1 MAKLAINGGPKLR
14 QTGFSGWPQVGEE
27 MIDAVTDVL
36 RSGRWN
42 RRRGGTRTAEFEQ
55 QFARYHDCEYGLCV
69 SSGTAALEVAVLAA
83 GVEIGDE
90 VIVPPYSFMATAS
103 APLQVGAVPVF
114 VDIDPE
120 TYNLNPALIEA
131 HITDKTRAIFA
142 VHFGGMAADMD
153 AINAIARK
161 HNLLVLE
168 DCAHAHGGMHAQGK
182 LGSLG
187 DAAGWSFQAGKN
199 LTSGEGGC
207 VTTNNEEIYKRAVYY
222 HDFWRSHVELEDDIY
237 DQPGDTQFPVL
248 SWNYRMSEIMGAIL
262 HSQLGHLEGW
272 AARRAENSTYLASR
286 LAEIEGLANVRVDPF
301 VKRNALHIFIFK
313 YMNAE
318 EFAGAPRELVAKAV
332 NAEGIPCSP
341 GYVRPL
347 HKQSTLPGRPAR
359 VAAQRLPAHEPLLRQ
374 ADGLPP
380 GGMPRSR
387 APLPGGDTLDGT
399 VALPGYQARHG
410 RHRRR
415 LREGKGKRG
424 GIAVT
429 GRSEL
434 S

>member
-1 MAKLAINGGPKLR
+1 VAKLAINGGPRLR
-14 QTGFSGWPQVGEE
+14 QASFHGWPVVGDETV
-27 MIDAVTDVL
+27 DAVTDVL
-36 RSGRWN
+36 RSARWN

-55 QFARYHDCEYGLCV
+55 EFARYHDCAYGLCV
-69 SSGTAALEVAVLAA
+69 SNGTAALEVAVRAA

-120 TYNLNPALIEA
+120 TYNINPALIEQ

-168 DCAHAHGGMHAQGK
+168 DCAHAHGGRHAQGK

-187 DAAGWSFQAGKN
+187 DAAGFSFQASKN

-207 VTTNNEEIYKRAVYY
+207 VTTNNEDIYKRAVYA
-222 HDFWRSHVELEDDIY
+222 HDFWRSHVDLEDD
-237 DQPGDTQFPVL
+237 DLNDPSDTQFPVL

-262 HSQLGHLEGW
+262 HSQLGNLEEW
-272 AARRAENSTYLASR
+272 AARRDANFRYLTGR

-301 VKRNALHIFIFK
+301 VERNALHIFIFK
-313 YMNAE
+313 YMDADA
-318 EFAGAPRELVAKAV
+318 FAGAPRELVARAV
-332 NAEGIPCSP
+332 AAEGIPCSA

-347 HKQSTLPGRPAR
+347 HKHPLFQDALHGALRSGFPLTSHYYGREMDYRQVECPAAERLCREETLWIGHPAFLGATQDMDDIADAF
-359 VAAQRLPAHEPLLRQ
+359 VKVKENAAELRS
-374 ADGLPP
+374 A
-380 GGMPRSR
+380 
-387 APLPGGDTLDGT
+387 
-399 VALPGYQARHG
+399 
-410 RHRRR
+410 
-415 LREGKGKRG
+415 
-424 GIAVT
+424 AVVN
-429 GRSEL
+429 
-434 S
+434 

>member
-1 MAKLAINGGPKLR
+1 MAKLAINGGAKLR
-14 QTGFSGWPQVGEE
+14 QTPFGSWPLVDDATV
-27 MIDAVTDVL
+27 DAVTDVL
-36 RSGRWN
+36 RSARWN

-55 QFARYHDCEYGLCV
+55 AYARYHDCAYGLCV

-120 TYNLNPALIEA
+120 TYNLNPALIED
-131 HITDKTRAIFA
+131 HITEKTRAIFA
-142 VHFGGMAADMD
+142 VHFGGLPADMD

-187 DAAGWSFQAGKN
+187 DAAGWSFQASKN

-207 VTTNNEEIYKRAVYY
+207 VTTNNEEVYKRAVYY
-222 HDFWRSHVELEDDIY
+222 HDFWRSHVELEDDSY

-262 HSQLGHLEGW
+262 HSQLGNLEEW
-272 AARRAENSTYLASR
+272 AARRHENFTYLASR
-286 LAEIEGLANVRVDPF
+286 LAEVEGLANVRVDPF
-301 VKRNALHIFIFK
+301 VERNALHIFIFR

-318 EFAGAPRELVAKAV
+318 AFAGAPRELVAKAV
-332 NAEGIPCSP
+332 AAEGVPCSS

-347 HKQSTLPGRPAR
+347 HKHPLFQNALHGALRSGFPLASHYYGRQMDYRRTECPQAERLCREETLWIGQPAFLGTKADMDDIADAF
-359 VAAQRLPAHEPLLRQ
+359 VKVQENAAELRSL
-374 ADGLPP
+374 A
-380 GGMPRSR
+380 
-387 APLPGGDTLDGT
+387 
-399 VALPGYQARHG
+399 
-410 RHRRR
+410 
-415 LREGKGKRG
+415 
-424 GIAVT
+424 AV
-429 GRSEL
+429 S
-434 S
+434 

>member
-27 MIDAVTDVL
+27 TVDAVTDVL
-36 RSGRWN
+36 RSARWN

-69 SSGTAALEVAVLAA
+69 SSGTAALEVAVLAS

-120 TYNLNPALIEA
+120 TYNLNPALIED
-131 HITDKTRAIFA
+131 HITEKTRAIFA

-207 VTTNNEEIYKRAVYY
+207 VTTNDEEIYRRAVYY
-222 HDFWRSHVELEDDIY
+222 HDFWRSHVGLEDDIY

-318 EFAGAPRELVAKAV
+318 EFAGAPRELGCQSRECRGDSLQHRLRASVAQASAV
-332 NAEGIPCSP
+332 
-341 GYVRPL
+341 
-347 HKQSTLPGRPAR
+347 PGRPAR

-415 LREGKGKRG
+415 LRKGEGKRG
-424 GIAVT
+424 GTAFD
-429 GRSEL
+429 GGSEL

>member
-1 MAKLAINGGPKLR
+1 MPKLAINGGPKLR
-14 QTGFSGWPQVGEE
+14 QTPFGSWPLVDDATV
-27 MIDAVTDVL
+27 DAVTDVL
-36 RSGRWN
+36 RSARWN

-55 QFARYHDCEYGLCV
+55 AYARYHDCAYGLCV

-120 TYNLNPALIEA
+120 TYNLNPALIED
-131 HITDKTRAIFA
+131 HITEKTRAIFA
-142 VHFGGMAADMD
+142 VHFGGLPADMD

-187 DAAGWSFQAGKN
+187 DAAGWSFQASKN

-222 HDFWRSHVELEDDIY
+222 HDFWRSHVDLADD
-237 DQPGDTQFPVL
+237 DMNDPVDTQFPVL

-262 HSQLGHLEGW
+262 HSQLGNLEEW
-272 AARRAENSTYLASR
+272 AARRHENFSYLASR

-301 VKRNALHIFIFK
+301 VERNALHIFIFR

-318 EFAGAPRELVAKAV
+318 AFGGAPRELVAKAV
-332 NAEGIPCSP
+332 AAEGVPCST

-347 HKQSTLPGRPAR
+347 HKHPLFQNALHGALRSGFPLTSHYYGRRMDYRQVECPQAERLCREETLWIGQPAFLGTKADMDDIADAF
-359 VAAQRLPAHEPLLRQ
+359 VKVQENAAELRSL
-374 ADGLPP
+374 A
-380 GGMPRSR
+380 
-387 APLPGGDTLDGT
+387 
-399 VALPGYQARHG
+399 
-410 RHRRR
+410 
-415 LREGKGKRG
+415 
-424 GIAVT
+424 AV
-429 GRSEL
+429 S
-434 S
+434 

>member
-14 QTGFSGWPQVGEE
+14 QVSFHGWPIVEDTT
-27 MIDAVTDVL
+27 IAAVTDVL
-36 RSGRWN
+36 RSQMWN
-42 RRRGGTRTAEFEQ
+42 RRRDGARTREFEQ

-69 SSGTAALEVAVLAA
+69 SSGTAALEVALIAA
-83 GVEIGDE
+83 GVEVGDE

-103 APLQVGAVPVF
+103 APLAVGAVPVF

-120 TYNLNPALIEA
+120 TYNLNPALIEDY
-131 HITDKTRAIFA
+131 ITDKTRAIFA

-168 DCAHAHGGMHAQGK
+168 DCAHAHGGMHASGK

-187 DAAGWSFQAGKN
+187 DAAGWSFQASKN

-207 VTTNNEEIYKRAVYY
+207 VTTNNEDMYKRSVYY
-222 HDFWRSHVELEDDIY
+222 HDFWRSHVALEDD
-237 DQPGDTQFPVL
+237 DMNDPADTQFPVL

-262 HSQLGHLEGW
+262 HSQLGNLEEW
-272 AARRAENSTYLASR
+272 AARRDANCRYLQSR
-286 LAEIEGLANVRVDPF
+286 LDEIDGLANVRVDPF

-318 EFAGAPRELVAKAV
+318 AFAGAPRELVAKAV
-332 NAEGIPCSP
+332 AAEGIPCSI

-347 HKQSTLPGRPAR
+347 HKHPLFQNALHGSLRSGFPLTSHYYGRQMDYRQVECPEAER
-359 VAAQRLPAHEPLLRQ
+359 LCREESLWIGHSAFLGTTQDMDDIADAFVKVQENAAELRSVAA
-374 ADGLPP
+374 
-380 GGMPRSR
+380 
-387 APLPGGDTLDGT
+387 
-399 VALPGYQARHG
+399 VN
-410 RHRRR
+410 
-415 LREGKGKRG
+415 
-424 GIAVT
+424 
-429 GRSEL
+429 
-434 S
+434 

>member
-1 MAKLAINGGPKLR
+1 MAKLAINGGEKLR
-14 QTGFSGWPQVGEE
+14 QTPFGSWPLVDEATV
-27 MIDAVTDVL
+27 DAVTDVL
-36 RSGRWN
+36 RSARWN

-55 QFARYHDCEYGLCV
+55 EYARYHDCEYGLCV
-69 SSGTAALEVAVLAA
+69 SSGTAALEVTVRAA

-120 TYNLNPALIEA
+120 TYNLNPALIED
-131 HITDKTRAIFA
+131 HITEKTRAIFA
-142 VHFGGMAADMD
+142 VHFGGLPADMD

-168 DCAHAHGGMHAQGK
+168 DCAHAHGGRHASGK

-187 DAAGWSFQAGKN
+187 DAAGWSFQASKN

-207 VTTNNEEIYKRAVYY
+207 VTTNNEDIYKRAVYA

-237 DQPGDTQFPVL
+237 NDPIDTQFPVL

-262 HSQLGHLEGW
+262 YSQFPNLEEW
-272 AARRAENSTYLASR
+272 AARRHENFVYLASR
-286 LAEIEGLANVRVDPF
+286 LAEIEGLGNVRVDPF

-313 YMNAE
+313 YINAE
-318 EFAGAPRELVAKAV
+318 AFAGAPRELVAKAV
-332 NAEGIPCSP
+332 AAEGVPCSI

-347 HKQSTLPGRPAR
+347 HKHPLFQNALHGSLRSGFPLTSHYYGREMDYRQVECPEAERLCREESLWIGQSAFLGTKQDMDDIADAF
-359 VAAQRLPAHEPLLRQ
+359 VKVQENAAELRSL
-374 ADGLPP
+374 A
-380 GGMPRSR
+380 
-387 APLPGGDTLDGT
+387 
-399 VALPGYQARHG
+399 
-410 RHRRR
+410 
-415 LREGKGKRG
+415 
-424 GIAVT
+424 AVN
-429 GRSEL
+429 
-434 S
+434 